1 MPLGIFMIWPALHL
15 MYGVSEHRSQRI
27 AQPRKLA
34 GLAFLLISLAWMGQP
49 FGWEQG
55 GFYWLFSVIAC
66 AVMFVQLRIW
76 WPRSVLV
83 LTAIS
88 ALGGLYVGL
97 V

>member
-1 MPLGIFMIWPALHL
+1 MIWPALHL
-15 MYGVSEHRSQRI
+15 MYGVGEHRSQRI
-27 AQPRKLA
+27 AKHRRFS
-34 GLAFLLISLAWMGQP
+34 GLIALLFSLGWMGQP

-66 AVMFVQLRIW
+66 AVIFVQLRIW
-76 WPRSVLV
+76 WPRSVLM
-83 LTAIS
+83 LTVIS